1 MNPKQIIMLF
11 LMLSV
16 SFLLFSCASN
26 QYSSF
31 YRSALSA
38 GLEEVELR
46 YSKIAD
52 QYSKVEFRE
61 YTVDNVRKT
70 DVVEQGNTGYK
81 GRLIHRIRKKFDI
94 IDLNSFAIN
103 SESLFYFSR
112 DGYLIGSPR
121 TAIFYGSTARS
132 DYPFTMSLV
141 ADPKTRIMKGQA
153 TRKNFSIDIVGDS
166 FFRERQ
172 KAHTT
177 ETGFALYFDER
188 LVGLINLTEKP
199 TMFMYP
205 NIGNEDLE
213 TLILFSFAFL
223 FTYERSSRHLI
234 Q

>member
-1 MNPKQIIMLF
+1 MNHKQIITLF

-16 SFLLFSCASN
+16 SFLLFSCAST

-31 YRSALSA
+31 YRSALSV

-61 YTVDNVRKT
+61 YTLDNVRRT
-70 DVVEQGNTGYK
+70 DVIEQGNTGYR
-81 GRLIHRIRKKFDI
+81 GRLVNRIRKKFDI
-94 IDLNSFAIN
+94 VDLNSFTIN

-112 DGYLIGSPR
+112 DGYLVGSPR

-132 DYPFTMSLV
+132 DYPYTLSLI
-141 ADPKTRIMKGQA
+141 ADPQTRIMKGQA
-153 TRKNFSIDIVGDS
+153 TRKNVSIDVVGDS
-166 FFRERQ
+166 FYRERER
-172 KAHTT
+172 AHVT
-177 ETGFALYFDER
+177 ETGFALYFDEK
-188 LVGLINLTEKP
+188 LIGLINLTEKP
-199 TMFMYP
+199 TMFMLP
-205 NIGNEDLE
+205 NIANEDLE
-213 TLILFSFAFL
+213 TLVLYTFAFL